1 MIMDLIAVN
10 ETKSNETYVDFN
22 ADISQSSL
30 DKNKEKFKSGAIKI
44 LVCYNSPTAELRRI

>member
-1 MIMDLIAVN
+1 MIMDLSAAN

-44 LVCYNSPTAELRRI
+44 LGKTKCIML